1 MARTLIAGNWKMN
14 TTLSDA
20 ISLSI
25 SIRDQLTLPP
35 DTEVVLFPPTPF
47 AVPVRDAVRGTTI
60 KLGVQNI
67 HNEESGA
74 YTGETSVTML
84 DGICEYAL
92 IGHSERRTLFNESN
106 DFINQKIQ
114 ACFAHGIKAIL
125 CVGETENERNEGITS
140 QVITR
145 QVESALRDIEG
156 IERLVIAYEPIWAI
170 GTGLVPEAEEVNH
183 TLGQTIRSQI
193 KSLYGTQ
200 ASEETPLLYGGSVNP
215 GNAYTFAQA
224 DHIDGVL
231 VGGASLDSA
240 QFVEICTQ
248 FTIDS

>member
-1 MARTLIAGNWKMN
+1 MAYTVINKSTLHQNNVLYTGNGSTQSLTGVGFQPDFLWIKNRSAGQEHWV
-14 TTLSDA
+14 A
-20 ISLSI
+20 
-25 SIRDQLTLPP
+25 
-35 DTEVVLFPPTPF
+35 
-47 AVPVRDAVRGTTI
+47 DAVRGTTI
-60 KLGVQNI
+60 KLGAQNI

-125 CVGETENERNEGITS
+125 CVGETETERNEGITS

-145 QVESALRDIEG
+145 QIESALRDIEG

-170 GTGLVPEAEEVNH
+170 GTGLVPEADEVNH
-183 TLGQTIRSQI
+183 TLGQTIRNQI

-215 GNAYTFAQA
+215 GNANTFAQA

-248 FTIDS
+248 FTLDS

>member
-35 DTEVVLFPPTPF
+35 DTEVVLFPPAPF

-60 KLGVQNI
+60 KLGAQNI

-92 IGHSERRTLFNESN
+92 IGHSERRTLSLIHISEP
-106 DFINQKIQ
+106 
-114 ACFAHGIKAIL
+114 
-125 CVGETENERNEGITS
+125 
-140 QVITR
+140 TR
-145 QVESALRDIEG
+145 P
-156 IERLVIAYEPIWAI
+156 Y
-170 GTGLVPEAEEVNH
+170 
-183 TLGQTIRSQI
+183 
-193 KSLYGTQ
+193 
-200 ASEETPLLYGGSVNP
+200 
-215 GNAYTFAQA
+215 
-224 DHIDGVL
+224 
-231 VGGASLDSA
+231 
-240 QFVEICTQ
+240 
-248 FTIDS
+248 